1 MSALSHFLET
11 EGLSTTGI
19 SLVREHT
26 EAMAPPRALWVPF
39 PLGRPLGA
47 AGDAAFQHRVIA
59 AALALLDRPEGPV
72 LEDFP
77 DAAPEDGSG
86 EPWSCP
92 VRFAR
97 IDDAPVA
104 AGPARAEDARKVAG
118 AAGAEDAREITG
130 QARAENAQDVSDAA
144 RVEDARELA
153 GTART
158 ELAGLAGWHE
168 LARRRRG
175 RTAPATSG
183 LAVERCLELV
193 IDAWEAGGTDDVRRL
208 KAAVEDLKTHYVE
221 AATAR
226 PGAVPTGAVDTM
238 LWNESALG
246 RLLRGL
252 AARGSDSGDAAMR
265 FFAND
270 SLVPRRFR

>member
-11 EGLSTTGI
+11 EGLATTGI

-47 AGDAAFQHRVIA
+47 AGDPAFQHRVIA
-59 AALALLDRPEGPV
+59 CALALLARPEGSV

-77 DAAPEDGSG
+77 EPAPDDGAG

-97 IDDAPVA
+97 AAIGDDIADM
-104 AGPARAEDARKVAG
+104 ARA
-118 AAGAEDAREITG
+118 
-130 QARAENAQDVSDAA
+130 
-144 RVEDARELA
+144 
-153 GTART
+153 
-158 ELAGLAGWHE
+158 ELAGLVTWHE
-168 LARRRRG
+168 LATRRRG
-175 RTAPATSG
+175 RTAADTSG
-183 LAVERCLELV
+183 LAVEQCLEV
-193 IDAWEAGGTDDVRRL
+193 VVDACEAGGTDDVRRL

-226 PGAVPTGAVDTM
+226 PGSPPAGAFDAM

-246 RLLRGL
+246 RLLRHL
-252 AARGSDSGDAAMR
+252 AARGSDSDDAAMR
-265 FFAND
+265 FFASD

>member
-1 MSALSHFLET
+1 MSALSHFLES

-26 EAMAPPRALWVPF
+26 ETMAPPRSLWVPF

-77 DAAPEDGSG
+77 ELAPEEDSSQ
-86 EPWSCP
+86 PWSCP

-97 IDDAPVA
+97 AQ
-104 AGPARAEDARKVAG
+104 
-118 AAGAEDAREITG
+118 TG
-130 QARAENAQDVSDAA
+130 RD
-144 RVEDARELA
+144 LA
-153 GTART
+153 SVART
-158 ELAGLAGWHE
+158 ELAGLAAWHE
-168 LARRRRG
+168 LATRRRCR
-175 RTAPATSG
+175 AMVDTSG
-183 LAVERCLELV
+183 LTIEQCLELV
-193 IDAWEAGGTDDVRRL
+193 IDACETGGTENVRTL
-208 KAAVEDLKTHYVE
+208 KAAVEDLKAHYVE
-221 AATAR
+221 AGTAK
-226 PGAVPTGAVDTM
+226 PGAPPAGAFDAM

-246 RLLRGL
+246 RLLRRL
-252 AARGSDSGDAAMR
+252 AARGSESDDAAMR

>member
-1 MSALSHFLET
+1 MSALAHFLET

-26 EAMAPPRALWVPF
+26 EAMAPPRSLWVPF

-59 AALALLDRPEGPV
+59 AALALFDRPEGPV

-77 DAAPEDGSG
+77 EPAPVGGSS

-97 IDDAPVA
+97 AA
-104 AGPARAEDARKVAG
+104 AGD
-118 AAGAEDAREITG
+118 
-130 QARAENAQDVSDAA
+130 DV
-144 RVEDARELA
+144 A
-153 GTART
+153 GTARA
-158 ELAGLAGWHE
+158 ELAELATWHE
-168 LARRRRG
+168 LATRRRG
-175 RTAPATSG
+175 RTGAVTSG
-183 LAVERCLELV
+183 LAVEHCLELV
-193 IDAWEAGGTDDVRRL
+193 VDACETGRTDDVRRL
-208 KAAVEDLKTHYVE
+208 KAAVEDLKIHYGE
-221 AATAR
+221 AVTAR
-226 PGAVPTGAVDTM
+226 PGNPPAGAVDAM

-246 RLLRGL
+246 RLLRRL
-252 AARGSDSGDAAMR
+252 AARGSESDDAAMR
-265 FFAND
+265 FFASD

>member
-47 AGDAAFQHRVIA
+47 AGDAAFQHQVIA
-59 AALALLDRPEGPV
+59 AVLALLDRPRGPV

-77 DAAPEDGSG
+77 ELAPEDGSG

-92 VRFAR
+92 VRFPKA
-97 IDDAPVA
+97 VT
-104 AGPARAEDARKVAG
+104 GEDIASAV
-118 AAGAEDAREITG
+118 
-130 QARAENAQDVSDAA
+130 
-144 RVEDARELA
+144 
-153 GTART
+153 RT
-158 ELAGLAGWHE
+158 ELAGLAPWHE
-168 LARRRRG
+168 LAARRRS
-175 RTAPATSG
+175 RTTAGVSG
-183 LAVERCLELV
+183 LAINQCLNLV
-193 IDAWEAGGTDDVRRL
+193 IDAFLAGNTDDVRRL
-208 KAAVEDLKTHYVE
+208 KAAIEDLKTHYVE
-221 AATAR
+221 AVTAR
-226 PGAVPTGAVDTM
+226 PGTPPAGAVDAM

-246 RLLRGL
+246 RLLRDL
-252 AARGSDSGDAAMR
+252 AARGSESDDASMR

>member
-1 MSALSHFLET
+1 MSALSHFLES

-26 EAMAPPRALWVPF
+26 EAMAPPRSLWVPF

-77 DAAPEDGSG
+77 EPAPEAGSG

-92 VRFAR
+92 VRFAQPAVG
-97 IDDAPVA
+97 DDI
-104 AGPARAEDARKVAG
+104 AGMARA
-118 AAGAEDAREITG
+118 
-130 QARAENAQDVSDAA
+130 
-144 RVEDARELA
+144 
-153 GTART
+153 
-158 ELAGLAGWHE
+158 ELAGLAAWHE
-168 LARRRRG
+168 LATRRRG
-175 RTAPATSG
+175 RSAADTSG
-183 LAVERCLELV
+183 LAVEQCLEIV
-193 IDAWEAGGTDDVRRL
+193 AGACEAGATDDVRKL

-221 AATAR
+221 AVTAR
-226 PGAVPTGAVDTM
+226 PGNPPAGAIDAM

-246 RLLRGL
+246 RLLRRLHARGL
-252 AARGSDSGDAAMR
+252 ASDDAAMR
-265 FFAND
+265 FFASNA
-270 SLVPRRFR
+270 LVPRRFR

>member
-1 MSALSHFLET
+1 MSALSHFLES

-26 EAMAPPRALWVPF
+26 EAMAPPRSLWVPF

-47 AGDAAFQHRVIA
+47 AGDPAFQHRVIA

-77 DAAPEDGSG
+77 EPAPDDGAG

-97 IDDAPVA
+97 PADGQDVA
-104 AGPARAEDARKVAG
+104 SAARA
-118 AAGAEDAREITG
+118 
-130 QARAENAQDVSDAA
+130 
-144 RVEDARELA
+144 
-153 GTART
+153 
-158 ELAGLAGWHE
+158 ELAGLVTWHE
-168 LARRRRG
+168 LAIRRRD
-175 RTAPATSG
+175 RTAADTSG
-183 LAVERCLELV
+183 LAVGQCLELV
-193 IDAWEAGGTDDVRRL
+193 IDACRTGHTDDVRRL

-221 AATAR
+221 AVTAR
-226 PGAVPTGAVDTM
+226 PGIPPAGAADAM

-246 RLLRGL
+246 RLLRQL
-252 AARGSDSGDAAMR
+252 AARGSESDDAAMR
-265 FFAND
+265 FLAND